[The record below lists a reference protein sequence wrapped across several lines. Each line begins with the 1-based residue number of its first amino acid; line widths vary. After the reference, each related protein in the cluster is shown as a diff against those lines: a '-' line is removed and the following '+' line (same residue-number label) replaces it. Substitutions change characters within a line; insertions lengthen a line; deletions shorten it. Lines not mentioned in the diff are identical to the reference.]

1 LAIAVPS
8 IVVAV
13 MTNGVLENSLL
24 WETQWVEKGR
34 GATLEVGVKM
44 DGRPKH
50 RIRPRDL
57 IKTPL
62 KMPSMFGRPV
72 AEAVSSEVPVVGC
85 GMEKDEANQRQLFL
99 V

>member
-1 LAIAVPS
+1 
-8 IVVAV
+8 

-57 IKTPL
+57 ITA
-62 KMPSMFGRPV
+62 G
-72 AEAVSSEVPVVGC
+72 AELRFEEDAVKNALDVRSSGC
-85 GMEKDEANQRQLFL
+85 RGSVK
-99 V
+99 